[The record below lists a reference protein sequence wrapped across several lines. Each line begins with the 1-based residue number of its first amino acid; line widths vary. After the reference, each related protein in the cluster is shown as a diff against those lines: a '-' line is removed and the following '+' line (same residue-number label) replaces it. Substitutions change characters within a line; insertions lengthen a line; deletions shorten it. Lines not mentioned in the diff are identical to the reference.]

1 MEWVEENN
9 QWKKVFGILEE
20 KRKKRKKKTKKQ
32 TGKGI
37 PFGLIESL
45 AALVLGEVAKPIC
58 NGIFGKEKR
67 LRKIKRW

>member
-1 MEWVEENN
+1 MSRGKQSV
-9 QWKKVFGILEE
+9 KKGVWYIGG
-20 KRKKRKKKTKKQ
+20 KKKKKKKENQKQ

>member
-1 MEWVEENN
+1 MSRGKQSV
-9 QWKKVFGILEE
+9 KKGVWYIGG
-20 KRKKRKKKTKKQ
+20 KKKTKKQ

>member
-1 MEWVEENN
+1 M
-9 QWKKVFGILEE
+9 FGILEE
-20 KRKKRKKKTKKQ
+20 KRKKKKENQKQ